1 MELDPVEYIVIE
13 FPGNRFTGE
22 IAPAIAALVE
32 RGLVHIIDLVFV
44 RKDVDGSVAYF
55 EYDDLDE
62 LAGFAEIDGETDG
75 LLSDTDI
82 AEMAVELAPDSSALL
97 VVGEDIWA
105 GDLSRAVGAAGG
117 ALVAGG
123 RIPYQVVDAAPT
135 SAAGPAASESTS

>member
-1 MELDPVEYIVIE
+1 VELDPVEYIIIE

-22 IAPAIAALVE
+22 IAPAIAALVDH
-32 RGLVHIIDLVFV
+32 GLVHIIDLVFV
-44 RKDVDGSVAYF
+44 RKDADGSVTYF

-82 AEMAVELAPDSSALL
+82 AEMAVELAPDSSAML
-97 VVGEDIWA
+97 VVWEDTWA
-105 GDLSRAVGAAGG
+105 GELGRAVRKAGG

-123 RIPYQVVDAAPT
+123 RIPYQDVDVALT